1 MLNKNHIRIQHM
13 LDAANEATS
22 FIKNRTRDD
31 LNDNRLLTLALTK
44 SIEIIG
50 EAANHVDI
58 EMQKKFSDIPWN
70 DVIGMRNRLVHGY
83 YDIDL
88 DRVWDTLT
96 DDLPPLIDEL
106 QDLIGKVSNCNS
118 DIWTSWVKVKS
129 MPTLTLLIN
138 DWGTGFITIIYEIQK
153 ENKDNNC

>member
-1 MLNKNHIRIQHM
+1 MPNKNHIRIQHM

-22 FIKNRTRDD
+22 FIKNRTRED

-58 EMQKKFSDIPWN
+58 ATREKFSDIPWN
-70 DVIGMRNRLVHGY
+70 DIVGMRNRLVHGY

-106 QDLIGKVSNCNS
+106 QDLIGKVSKCNV
-118 DIWTSWVKVKS
+118 DT
-129 MPTLTLLIN
+129 
-138 DWGTGFITIIYEIQK
+138 
-153 ENKDNNC
+153 